1 MNGSI
6 NGTNKEPI
14 FNKASQSDGTAATMP
29 IAIVGMA
36 CRLPGNVSDLES
48 FWEFCL
54 AAKTSWTEIPK
65 HRMSTS
71 AFYHPDPERSGAVR
85 LVPSVLKSRQANPY
99 ATQFHIKGAHFLQES
114 IAAFDAPFFNITAN
128 EAKSIDPR
136 HRMLLECTYE
146 ALENGGIPI
155 GLIAGSEVGVFVGG
169 TLSHYELQC
178 LRDPATMPRLH
189 FMGCADSLLANRIS
203 YFFDLHGPSVTID
216 TACSSGLAALHM
228 ACQSLRTGE
237 IRQAIVGGAHLNL
250 MPEMLASASSA
261 M

>member
-1 MNGSI
+1 MDKST
-6 NGTNKEPI
+6 NGTNEVPSLD
-14 FNKASQSDGTAATMP
+14 KASRSNGTETTMP

-36 CRLPGNVSDLES
+36 CRLPGRVSDLES

-54 AAKTSWTEIPK
+54 AAKTSWTEIPNN
-65 HRMSTS
+65 RMNTS

-85 LVPSVLKSRQANPY
+85 FIPSIPKPRQANPC
-99 ATQFHIKGAHFLQES
+99 ATQFHIKGAHYLQES

-136 HRMLLECTYE
+136 HRLLLECTYE

-155 GLIAGSEVGVFVGG
+155 CSIAGQEVGVFIGG

-178 LRDPATMPRLH
+178 LRDPPTTPRLQ

-237 IRQAIVGGAHLNL
+237 ISKAIVGGAHLNL
-250 MPEMLASASSA
+250 MPEMLASTSSA